1 MSTKIKCILTGDS
14 ILGAKD
20 TILSVKRGYAR
31 NFLFPMNLAIPA
43 SKGNIKNAEENK
55 KQRQKKLAKQREEAV
70 KIAEKLEK
78 VVLEYKNEANI
89 DKISITSADI
99 AELITKTTGQ
109 DINKKN
115 INLNEKIDKEGEY
128 DVQINLLSDVN
139 THVKLIVKSSRKKKK
154 KGK

>member
-43 SKGNIKNAEENK
+43 SEYNIKTAEENQ
-55 KQRQKKLAKQREEAV
+55 KQRQKKIEKQRQEAL
-70 KIAEKLEK
+70 KIAEKFEK
-78 VVLEYKNEANI
+78 IVLEYKNEGDV

-109 DINKKN
+109 EINKKN
-115 INLNEKIDKEGEY
+115 IILNEKIDKEGEHN
-128 DVQINLLSDVN
+128 VQISLFSDVN
-139 THVKLIVKSSRKKKK
+139 VYVKLIVKSNNKMKKKN
-154 KGK
+154 

>member
-43 SKGNIKNAEENK
+43 SEENIKTAEENQ
-55 KQRQKKLAKQREEAV
+55 KQRQKKIEKQREEAL

-78 VVLEYKNEANI
+78 VMLEYKNEGDV

-109 DINKKN
+109 EINKKN
-115 INLNEKIDKEGEY
+115 IILNDKIDKEGEHN
-128 DVQINLLSDVN
+128 VQISLFSDVN
-139 THVKLIVKSSRKKKK
+139 VYVKLIVKSNNKMKKKN
-154 KGK
+154 

>member
-20 TILSVKRGYAR
+20 TIVLVKRGYAR
-31 NFLFPMNLAIPA
+31 NFLIPNNLAVPG
-43 SKGNIKNAEENK
+43 SEDNIKTAEENK
-55 KQRQKKLAKQREEAV
+55 KQRQKKIEKQRQEAL

-78 VVLEYKNEANI
+78 VVLEYKNEGDV

-109 DINKKN
+109 EINKKN
-115 INLNEKIDKEGEY
+115 IILNDKIDKEGEY
-128 DVQINLLSDVN
+128 NVQISLFSDVN
-139 THVKLIVKSSRKKKK
+139 VYVKLIVKSNNKMKKKN
-154 KGK
+154 

>member
-43 SKGNIKNAEENK
+43 SEDNIKTAEENQ
-55 KQRQKKLAKQREEAV
+55 KQRQKKIEKQREEAL

-78 VVLEYKNEANI
+78 VMLEYKNEGDV

-109 DINKKN
+109 EINKKN
-115 INLNEKIDKEGEY
+115 IILNDKIDKEGEHN
-128 DVQINLLSDVN
+128 VQISLFSDVN
-139 THVKLIVKSSRKKKK
+139 VYVKLIVKSNNKTKKKN
-154 KGK
+154 